1 MTLIDELRGP
11 AHAAALLLL
20 GIWSGTATAHDAR
33 PWLDAGLPPDA
44 RARLAVRAMT
54 LDEKIGLVHGI
65 MAFVTTDHEGR
76 VVPLPPAAIAGSA
89 GYVPGVP
96 RLGIPALYE
105 TDASLGVANPLGLR
119 PGDVATALPAS
130 LLLAATFDPNLAY
143 AAGALVG
150 AEAHDK
156 GFNVLLGGGMDLT
169 RDPRNGRNFEYLG
182 EDPWLAGVMAGAAV
196 RGTQDQHVIST
207 VKHFA
212 LNANETNRLTLD
224 ARIDR
229 EGLRESDLLAFEIA
243 IERGHPGAVMCAYN
257 KVNGVYS
264 CGNDWL
270 LNEVLKREWGYRGWV
285 MSDWGAV
292 HGVDDAL
299 HGLDQESGQQLD
311 PEVWFDAPLR
321 AALARHE
328 VPEARL
334 DDMVERILRSM
345 FAVGV
350 VEHPPVK
357 HAIDYRA
364 HAQIALDIARKGI
377 VLLKN
382 AHASLPL
389 SAQVRRIAV
398 IGGHANL
405 GVLSGG
411 GSSQVM
417 PSNGAPTRIPVG
429 GTGTM
434 EAFRTELYDP
444 SSPLQAIQRAAPAAA
459 ITYDPGAYPEAAAA
473 AAAHAD
479 VAIVFATRHELE
491 GYDSPGLH
499 LPYGQDA
506 VIDAVARANPHTI
519 VVLETGNPVLMPWLD
534 RVPAVLAAWYPGQEG
549 GQAIADVLF
558 GAVNPSGRL
567 PITFPRAASDL
578 PRPALPNLRSALGAA
593 VSVDY
598 TEGADVGYRW
608 YAHRGI
614 RPLFAFGHGLSYTRF
629 EYDHI
634 HVSGGKALGIRFEVR
649 NTGARAGADVPQ
661 VYLTRAAGRPSLRLI
676 GFERVN
682 LAPGAAREVTL
693 TADPRLLGRFDQAS
707 KSWVIPAGT
716 YALQVGKSA
725 DELAGGGAAALAG
738 SRIPVKR

>member
-1 MTLIDELRGP
+1 MPLLDESRKSTL
-11 AHAAALLLL
+11 AAALLLI
-20 GIWSGTATAHDAR
+20 GFWSTGAVARDSR
-33 PWLDAGLPPDA
+33 PWLDAARPPDE
-44 RARLAVRAMT
+44 RARLALRAMT

-65 MAFVTTDHEGR
+65 MAFETKDALGR
-76 VVPLPPAAIAGSA
+76 VVPLPPQAIAGSA

-119 PGDVATALPAS
+119 AADVATALPAS
-130 LLLAATFDPNLAY
+130 LLLAATFDPSLAY

-150 AEAHDK
+150 AEAHAK

-224 ARIDR
+224 ARIDT
-229 EGLRESDLLAFEIA
+229 GALRESDLLAFEIA

-257 KVNGVYS
+257 KVNGAYS

-270 LNEVLKREWGYRGWV
+270 LDEVLKREWGYRGWV

-299 HGLDQESGQQLD
+299 HGLDQESGEQLD
-311 PEVWFDAPLR
+311 PRVWFDAPLR
-321 AALARHE
+321 AALARHV
-328 VPEARL
+328 VPMARL

-345 FAVGV
+345 FAIGV
-350 VEHPPVK
+350 VEHPP
-357 HAIDYRA
+357 ARSTIDYRA
-364 HAQIALDIARKGI
+364 HAAVALDIARKGI

-382 AHASLPL
+382 TDGLLPL
-389 SAQVRRIAV
+389 SARMRRIAV

-444 SSPLQAIQRAAPAAA
+444 SSPLRAIHRAAPGAE
-459 ITYDPGAYPEAAAA
+459 ITYDPGAYPEGAAAA
-473 AAAHAD
+473 AAGAD

-491 GYDSPGLH
+491 GYDSPGLT

-519 VVLETGNPVLMPWLD
+519 VVLETGNPALMPWLD

-549 GQAIADVLF
+549 GQAVADLLF
-558 GAVNPSGRL
+558 GAADPSGRL
-567 PITFPRAASDL
+567 PITFPRSASDL
-578 PRPALPNLRSALGAA
+578 PRPTLPNLGSAIGAA
-593 VSVDY
+593 VSIDY

-614 RPLFAFGHGLSYTRF
+614 SPLFAFGHGLSYTRF
-629 EYDHI
+629 QTDHI
-634 HVSGGKALGIRFEVR
+634 RVTGGKTLQIRFTVHNVGGR
-649 NTGARAGADVPQ
+649 TGADVPQ
-661 VYLTRAAGRPSLRLI
+661 VYLTRAAGRPTLRLI
-676 GFERVN
+676 GFRRIE
-682 LAPGAAREVTL
+682 LAPGAGREVNL
-693 TADPRLLGRFDQAS
+693 TADPRLLGRFDERS
-707 KSWVIPAGT
+707 KAWVISAGT
-716 YALQVGKSA
+716 YALRIGESA
-725 DELAGGGAAALAG
+725 DELGGGGDAALTG
-738 SRIPVKR
+738 SRIPVRR